1 MKTILYDLFIAALI
15 VLMPFYVSW
24 AFYFLTGNYMEF

>member
-1 MKTILYDLFIAALI
+1 MKELIEGVSFAAVFAMFVFGL
-15 VLMPFYVSW
+15 PW